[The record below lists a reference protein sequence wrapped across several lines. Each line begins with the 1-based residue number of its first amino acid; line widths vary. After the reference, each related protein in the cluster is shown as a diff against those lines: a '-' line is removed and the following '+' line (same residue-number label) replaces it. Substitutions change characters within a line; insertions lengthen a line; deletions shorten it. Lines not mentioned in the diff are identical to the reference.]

1 MSSLILY
8 AVEAGEPGDVLY
20 DSKRDDFEQLDY
32 DKKS

>member
-1 MSSLILY
+1 
-8 AVEAGEPGDVLY
+8 VEAGEPGDVLY

>member
-1 MSSLILY
+1 
-8 AVEAGEPGDVLY
+8 VEGGEPGDVLY